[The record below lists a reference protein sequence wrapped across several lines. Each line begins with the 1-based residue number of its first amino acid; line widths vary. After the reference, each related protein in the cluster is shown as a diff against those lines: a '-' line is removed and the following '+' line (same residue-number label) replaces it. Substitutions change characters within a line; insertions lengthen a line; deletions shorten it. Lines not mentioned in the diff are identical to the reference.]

1 MNKGIIVQTETDVR
15 GPYVTSAQAED
26 VVVQLIEKY
35 NLPRHIGVYSD
46 GKRHIGTECSKIYK
60 HLFPMML
67 EQEELGYV
75 KATDEVLNSLKQAN
89 IRANLKSLTMKKD
102 QDVKYIQLISL
113 DILGIYL
120 GGKLNLDDAKID
132 RVLTQLAQNRIIVRT
147 SNNSFVFGNKPV
159 NIEGKPLVKILK
171 QCAVDKELKERKTPS
186 VELGFGS
193 RLLVDSDSALTYVK
207 TGPLMRKDIY
217 IALKTI
223 AAKDRKPMYQV
234 IEEMLLGDSQYNLR
248 LLKGGK

>member
-1 MNKGIIVQTETDVR
+1 MKFIRAEEFLKQSFKVLLIARDEKKLQNT
-15 GPYVTSAQAED
+15 QAE
-26 VVVQLIEKY
+26 LKTKY
-35 NLPRHIGVYSD
+35 P
-46 GKRHIGTECSKIYK
+46 
-60 HLFPMML
+60 
-67 EQEELGYV
+67 
-75 KATDEVLNSLKQAN
+75 
-89 IRANLKSLTMKKD
+89 D
-102 QDVKYIQLISL
+102 QNVKYIQLLSL

-132 RVLTQLAQNRIIVRT
+132 RVLRQLAQNRIIVRT

-171 QCAVDKELKERKTPS
+171 QCAVDKELKETKTPS